1 MAENTVSRMILTQI
15 WPPKFFVG
23 FTPTRCYALFQA
35 IIVCKAKANE
45 SNLRKWAKKL
55 VLGPILV
62 HLAQIQAAKNFSHN
76 FYSVSH

>member
-1 MAENTVSRMILTQI
+1 MAENTVSWMILTQI

-45 SNLRKWAKKL
+45 SNLRKANEKSEKSKEKL
-55 VLGPILV
+55 RNQTWENG
-62 HLAQIQAAKNFSHN
+62 QKN
-76 FYSVSH
+76 